1 MLQLERILSEAGY
14 DPGNVDRLYTEATR
28 AALRNWQIDYGYG
41 GATPEPEE
49 TIIISLQP
57 SNGYQVGDKDTK
69 AILIGPSVPVPGD
82 TPVASGGGAGI
93 IPFQDDS
100 ITAIGV
106 QSTEAT
112 ITEGDTLNVVLTANP
127 APVVDTQI
135 QLAFGG
141 DATGGDLDDVADPD
155 IDVDYLDDPLEDSPI
170 VWPANA
176 TTVTLTLETFTDTV
190 DEEDETWTISIT
202 PEQPIGGG
210 INYDPAPLN
219 TLTVTIEDATPDE
232 VPTFELTIEAGDDE
246 IDEGEVATY
255 TVTADRE
262 LGRPVEVRYS
272 LTGTATEVD
281 DYDEQDTDPSFVFP
295 AGADETTVTIAT
307 VQDTTIEPTE
317 SLTMT
322 LQPSDDPTD
331 EYLLGSSIS
340 GTVRIQDED
349 EPELTIVG
357 SEVRAAEG
365 GAVAVTI
372 RADEAPSSDIS
383 VNYQVG
389 GTATMG
395 ADYSVLTG
403 TITFPA
409 GARQVDLL
417 VQTLDDD
424 VIFVPSD
431 MIIAD
436 WPLGSAPCSSTRARR
451 SSSARN
457 CSPLPSPTS
466 RHPLRQ
472 PHGPLRDRPRQVV
485 TVELEAGD
493 QEVEGRIVELDDAA
507 IITDSEA
514 NATRESS
521 TSPASSQRSM
531 AQRFASRWCL
541 MSASMPWSFPGQQSS
556 RTPRAIP
563 ACGSSMPRRSNSV
576 SSPSKPASRRGRIPK
591 SCQASTAPRSSW
603 STSPAD
609 ERHAAPPPRRGLS
622 HLRRRGQSPRARRRE
637 PRHRGG
643 RVRLDRRPIRFR
655 EIDDARAARS
665 ARSAEPRHPFGRRH
679 VGRRSVRPR
688 PQHPAR
694 RGRRFHLPAVPS
706 HPPPRRSAQC
716 RDGAALPP
724 DVAEGTQASS
734 NGCARGRRPAPRH
747 EHRPVQMS
755 GGEQQRCAIARA
767 IVTEPKLLLAD
778 EPTGALDSTNAAN
791 VMEIFRDL
799 NDGSRAIAIVTHDPA
814 VAASADRR
822 ISMKDGKIVADD
834 QLSGGAT
841 VSSFGGTLGGA
852 P

>member
-1 MLQLERILSEAGY
+1 MRPTTSLLQATTRRPTPRQPFLRKNSIPARRFEAVGVFQSCLDAEGYEFIGIPFQEETDPEAPVNQQPYIDALVACAARSQIQERLAEADAARADLTAEEVENQNRQFIAFRDPWSGGVGAFPSQYPTNKASCSADSLRPHHGSLPRREPHDVRRSRRVPERGGRLRWGRLMSRSQIMGAFVALALVAGLVIVWQVTGEEESGDSPIEILTDSVGRQTLRDELTLNGELRRDELSTINSPFDGRVSQVGIADGDEIAAGDVILSLDGRPAVAANGDFSFYRALDVGSDGPDVLQLERILSEAGY

-82 TPVASGGGAGI
+82 TLVASGGGAGI

-176 TTVTLTLETFTDTV
+176 ATVTLTLETFTDTV

-365 GAVAVTI
+365 GAVAS
-372 RADEAPSSDIS
+372 R
-383 VNYQVG
+383 
-389 GTATMG
+389 
-395 ADYSVLTG
+395 
-403 TITFPA
+403 
-409 GARQVDLL
+409 
-417 VQTLDDD
+417 
-424 VIFVPSD
+424 
-431 MIIAD
+431 
-436 WPLGSAPCSSTRARR
+436 SAPTR
-451 SSSARN
+451 
-457 CSPLPSPTS
+457 PP
-466 RHPLRQ
+466 
-472 PHGPLRDRPRQVV
+472 
-485 TVELEAGD
+485 
-493 QEVEGRIVELDDAA
+493 AA
-507 IITDSEA
+507 I
-514 NATRESS
+514 
-521 TSPASSQRSM
+521 
-531 AQRFASRWCL
+531 
-541 MSASMPWSFPGQQSS
+541 
-556 RTPRAIP
+556 
-563 ACGSSMPRRSNSV
+563 
-576 SSPSKPASRRGRIPK
+576 SPS
-591 SCQASTAPRSSW
+591 T
-603 STSPAD
+603 T
-609 ERHAAPPPRRGLS
+609 
-622 HLRRRGQSPRARRRE
+622 
-637 PRHRGG
+637 
-643 RVRLDRRPIRFR
+643 
-655 EIDDARAARS
+655 
-665 ARSAEPRHPFGRRH
+665 RSAEPQRWAPTTRCSPAQSPSPP
-679 VGRRSVRPR
+679 V
-688 PQHPAR
+688 PAR
-694 RGRRFHLPAVPS
+694 S
-706 HPPPRRSAQC
+706 TCSC
-716 RDGAALPP
+716 R
-724 DVAEGTQASS
+724 
-734 NGCARGRRPAPRH
+734 H
-747 EHRPVQMS
+747 
-755 GGEQQRCAIARA
+755 
-767 IVTEPKLLLAD
+767 
-778 EPTGALDSTNAAN
+778 STT
-791 VMEIFRDL
+791 M
-799 NDGSRAIAIVTHDPA
+799 
-814 VAASADRR
+814 
-822 ISMKDGKIVADD
+822 
-834 QLSGGAT
+834 
-841 VSSFGGTLGGA
+841 
-852 P
+852 

>member
-1 MLQLERILSEAGY
+1 MTRSQIMGAFVALALVAGLVIVWQVTGEEESNDNPIEILTDTVGRQTLRDELTLNGELRRDELSTINSPFDGRVSQVGIADGEEIAAGDVILSLDGRPAVAVNGEFSFYRTLDVGSDGPDVLQLERILFEAGY
-14 DPGNVDRLYTEATR
+14 DPGNIDRLYTEATR

-41 GATPEPEE
+41 GAPPEPEE
-49 TIIISLQP
+49 TIIISLQS
-57 SNGYQVGDKDTK
+57 SNGYQVGDKDTQ
-69 AILIGPSVPVPGD
+69 AILIGPSVPSPGD
-82 TPVASGGGAGI
+82 TPATSGGGASI
-93 IPFQDDS
+93 IPFQDDP

-106 QSTEAT
+106 QITEAT
-112 ITEGDTLNVVLTANP
+112 ITEGETLDVVLTANP

-232 VPTFELTIEAGDDE
+232 VPTFELTIESGDEE
-246 IDEGEVATY
+246 IDEGEAATY
-255 TVTADRE
+255 TITADRE
-262 LGRPVEVRYS
+262 LGREVEVRYS

-357 SEVRAAEG
+357 SEVRVAEG

-383 VNYQVG
+383 VDYQVG

-395 ADYSVLTG
+395 TDFSVLTG

-436 WPLGSAPCSSTRARR
+436 WPARVGTVFVDEGETVQLGQSLLTLTEPDFTITLFANPTDR
-451 SSSARN
+451 SEIA
-457 CSPLPSPTS
+457 L
-466 RHPLRQ
+466 
-472 PHGPLRDRPRQVV
+472 GQVV

-507 IITDSEA
+507 IITDS
-514 NATRESS
+514 
-521 TSPASSQRSM
+521 
-531 AQRFASRWCL
+531 
-541 MSASMPWSFPGQQSS
+541 
-556 RTPRAIP
+556 
-563 ACGSSMPRRSNSV
+563 
-576 SSPSKPASRRGRIPK
+576 
-591 SCQASTAPRSSW
+591 
-603 STSPAD
+603 
-609 ERHAAPPPRRGLS
+609 
-622 HLRRRGQSPRARRRE
+622 
-637 PRHRGG
+637 
-643 RVRLDRRPIRFR
+643 
-655 EIDDARAARS
+655 
-665 ARSAEPRHPFGRRH
+665 
-679 VGRRSVRPR
+679 
-688 PQHPAR
+688 
-694 RGRRFHLPAVPS
+694 
-706 HPPPRRSAQC
+706 
-716 RDGAALPP
+716 
-724 DVAEGTQASS
+724 
-734 NGCARGRRPAPRH
+734 
-747 EHRPVQMS
+747 
-755 GGEQQRCAIARA
+755 GGERYEGVVD
-767 IVTEPKLLLAD
+767 VTGELA
-778 EPTGALDSTNAAN
+778 
-791 VMEIFRDL
+791 
-799 NDGSRAIAIVTHDPA
+799 A
-814 VAASADRR
+814 VD
-822 ISMKDGKIVADD
+822 
-834 QLSGGAT
+834 GAT
-841 VSSFGGTLGGA
+841 VRIEVVLDERIDAMVVPRAAVFQDATGNPSVRVIDAETLEQRVVAIETGIQEGSYTEVLSGLDGSEIIVVDVTGG
-852 P
+852 

>member
-1 MLQLERILSEAGY
+1 MSRSQIMGAFVVLALVAGLVIVWQVTGDEESGDSPIEILTDRVGRQTLSDELTLNGELRRDELSTINSPFDGRVSQVGIAAGDEIAAGDVILSLDGRPAVAANGDFSFYRTLDVGSDGPDVLQLERILFEAGY

-57 SNGYQVGDKDTK
+57 SNGYEVGDKDTK

-82 TPVASGGGAGI
+82 TLAASGGGAGI

-112 ITEGDTLNVVLTANP
+112 ITEGDTLDVVLTADP

-141 DATGGDLDDVADPD
+141 DATGGDLEDVADPD
-155 IDVDYLDDPLEDSPI
+155 IDVDYFNDPLEDSPI

-232 VPTFELTIEAGDDE
+232 VPTFELTIEAGDGE
-246 IDEGEVATY
+246 IDEGEAATY
-255 TVTADRE
+255 TITADRE
-262 LGRPVEVRYS
+262 LGRSVEVRYS

-281 DYDEQDTDPSFVFP
+281 DYAEQDTDPSFVFP
-295 AGADETTVTIAT
+295 AGADETAVTITT
-307 VQDTTIEPTE
+307 VQDNTIEPTE

-331 EYLLGSSIS
+331 EYLLGSAIS
-340 GTVRIQDED
+340 GTVRVQDED
-349 EPELTIVG
+349 EPELVIVG
-357 SEVRAAEG
+357 SEVRVAEG

-383 VNYQVG
+383 VSYQIG

-403 TITFPA
+403 TVTFPA

-436 WPLGSAPCSSTRARR
+436 WPARVGTVFVDEGETVQLGKELLTLTEPDFTITLFANPTDR
-451 SSSARN
+451 SEIA
-457 CSPLPSPTS
+457 LG
-466 RHPLRQ
+466 Q
-472 PHGPLRDRPRQVV
+472 DV

-507 IITDSEA
+507 IITDS
-514 NATRESS
+514 
-521 TSPASSQRSM
+521 
-531 AQRFASRWCL
+531 
-541 MSASMPWSFPGQQSS
+541 
-556 RTPRAIP
+556 
-563 ACGSSMPRRSNSV
+563 
-576 SSPSKPASRRGRIPK
+576 
-591 SCQASTAPRSSW
+591 
-603 STSPAD
+603 
-609 ERHAAPPPRRGLS
+609 
-622 HLRRRGQSPRARRRE
+622 
-637 PRHRGG
+637 
-643 RVRLDRRPIRFR
+643 
-655 EIDDARAARS
+655 
-665 ARSAEPRHPFGRRH
+665 
-679 VGRRSVRPR
+679 
-688 PQHPAR
+688 
-694 RGRRFHLPAVPS
+694 
-706 HPPPRRSAQC
+706 
-716 RDGAALPP
+716 
-724 DVAEGTQASS
+724 
-734 NGCARGRRPAPRH
+734 
-747 EHRPVQMS
+747 
-755 GGEQQRCAIARA
+755 GGERYEGVVE
-767 IVTEPKLLLAD
+767 VTSELA
-778 EPTGALDSTNAAN
+778 
-791 VMEIFRDL
+791 
-799 NDGSRAIAIVTHDPA
+799 A
-814 VAASADRR
+814 VD
-822 ISMKDGKIVADD
+822 
-834 QLSGGAT
+834 GAT
-841 VSSFGGTLGGA
+841 VRIEVVLDERIDAMVVPRAAVFQDATGNPSVRVIDAETLEQRVVAIETGIQDGSYTEVLSGLNGSEIIVVDVTGG
-852 P
+852 